1 MHNRPTALI
10 KWSLTYGACGFAA
23 GFVFGALR
31 ELVLIP
37 WLGERAGHWAEF
49 PLVTATI
56 AAVGFGIGRRTD
68 LPALV
73 IGLGGAAFLIALE
86 STLAMGVFQ
95 TSLSDYLAQYDVT
108 RGALFPF
115 GLLVMALA
123 PLAARLR

>member
-1 MHNRPTALI
+1 MHHHRAALI

-23 GFVFGALR
+23 GFMFGTLR

-37 WLGERAGHWAEF
+37 WLGDRAGHWAEF
-49 PLVTATI
+49 PLVTAII
-56 AAVGFGIGRRTD
+56 AAIGFGIGRRTD
-68 LPALV
+68 QPALG
-73 IGLGGAAFLIALE
+73 IGLGGAVVLIVLE

-95 TSLSDYLAQYDVT
+95 TSLQGYLAQYDVT